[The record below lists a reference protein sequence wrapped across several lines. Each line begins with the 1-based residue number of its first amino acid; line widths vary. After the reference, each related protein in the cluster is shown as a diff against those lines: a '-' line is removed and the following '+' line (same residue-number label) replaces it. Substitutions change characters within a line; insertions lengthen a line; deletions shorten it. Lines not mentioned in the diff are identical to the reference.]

1 MQTAGPIGG
10 SLPRIPTPTF
20 ARPRRSAGLPR
31 LVAAA
36 VAAAG
41 LITLL
46 SAALSPVRGTSELWS
61 NAIPLAVRAGAA
73 SVAAVAG
80 FGLLVIAGALARR
93 QRRAWGVAIG
103 LLLIAGAGHLLK
115 DVDIPAAAVNL
126 GMAGVLIAARPEFDA
141 QPGPG
146 SIRRAL
152 LVLPLLVAAAWAFG
166 FVSILAHVGGTS
178 SSTVAGAALGSLR
191 GLVGLP
197 LGVPMHAEPRAWFAA
212 LLPLIGVGVLVT
224 SITVVFRPV
233 VEGLRR
239 EPADAGRTERI
250 VRRYGSDTLAYF
262 SRRSDKSWFF
272 HGDTVISYRYLWNL
286 ALVSG
291 DPIGPA
297 DDLASATEAFVR
309 RSRGLGWGVA
319 VLAGGS
325 GMADVYARLG
335 LRAFY
340 LGDEAILDPRTFSL
354 EGRRIRKVRQS
365 CHRLEG
371 EGYRL
376 EFVADPD
383 VDVDVQEALVSVT
396 KAWRGRAPERGFTMA
411 LGEPQQVDDPDCL
424 TVVARDG
431 EGGVQGYLHLV
442 PCYGTAPGMSLDQ
455 MRRRPDTPNG
465 LTEWMIARTTE
476 ELARRGKSRFSL
488 NFAFLGGLF
497 RERSALSTT
506 QRFEVAVARRLNPYF
521 QIESLHHFNA
531 KFFPEWQPRYIY
543 YEAPLS
549 FPRVGLAYLEA
560 EAFLRLPLIGMRG
573 RLRDHVPLAE
583 GLAGTSDG

>member
-1 MQTAGPIGG
+1 
-10 SLPRIPTPTF
+10 
-20 ARPRRSAGLPR
+20 
-31 LVAAA
+31 LVAASVA
-36 VAAAG
+36 VAG

-46 SAALSPVRGTSELWS
+46 SAALAPVRGTSELWS

-80 FGLLVIAGALARR
+80 FGLLIIAGALARR
-93 QRRAWGVAIG
+93 QRRAWGVAIV
-103 LLLIAGAGHLLK
+103 LLVIAGAGHLVK

-126 GMAGVLIAARPEFDA
+126 GLAGVLIASRREFDA

-152 LVLPLLVAAAWAFG
+152 LILPLLVAAAWAFG
-166 FVSILAHVGGTS
+166 FVSILAHLGGAS
-178 SSTVAGAALGSLR
+178 SPSVADAALGSVR

-197 LGVPMHAEPRAWFAA
+197 PGVPLHAEGRRWFAA

-224 SITVVFRPV
+224 ALAVVFRPV

-239 EPADAGRTERI
+239 EPADAARTERL

-262 SRRSDKSWFF
+262 SRRSDKNWFF

-297 DDLASATEAFVR
+297 DDVASATEAFVR
-309 RSRGLGWGVA
+309 RCRSLGWGVA

-354 EGRRIRKVRQS
+354 HGRPIRKVRQS
-365 CHRLEG
+365 CHRLERD
-371 EGYRL
+371 GYRL
-376 EFVADPD
+376 DFVADPE
-383 VDVDVQEALVSVT
+383 VGTELSGALGSVT

-411 LGEPQQVDDPDCL
+411 LGEPGQVDDPDCL

-431 EGGVQGYLHLV
+431 DDRVQGYLHLV

-497 RERSALSTT
+497 REQSALSHT
-506 QRFEVAVARRLNPYF
+506 QRFEVAVARQLNPFF

-531 KFFPEWQPRYIY
+531 KFFPEWNPRYIY
-543 YEAPLS
+543 YEAPLC
-549 FPRVGLAYLEA
+549 FPRVALAYLEA

-573 RLRDHVPLAE
+573 RLREHLPSGEPV
-583 GLAGTSDG
+583 S